1 MPVSSKRLATFLLLA
16 SALIWGSSFIL
27 IKKGLLVFNATQVGL
42 LRITFAML
50 ALLPLA
56 LYSFKQY
63 YRGRLLK
70 LTVAGISG
78 NLLPALLFAT
88 AQTHLDSGVT
98 GVLNALTPL
107 FTMLVGVIL
116 FNYRFIPRQLLGLII
131 GLTGA
136 TLISFI
142 GKSGSWE
149 SFNYYSLLVLAASFL
164 YGFNVNW
171 IKRFLSDMPSKNLT
185 ALSLFLMGVPAM
197 IMLFFGD
204 FVTRMETVPGAWTAL
219 GYLAILGVVNTALA
233 LVLFFRLLQIANPV
247 TTSSVTYIIPVI
259 ALVIGFLDGEALG
272 WLHILGMGLILGGV
286 IIINR
291 SE

>member
-164 YGFNVNW
+164 YGFMGLGST
-171 IKRFLSDMPSKNLT
+171 FLGFIIL
-185 ALSLFLMGVPAM
+185 AYLSVLWLQGHGIGQRPLF
-197 IMLFFGD
+197 
-204 FVTRMETVPGAWTAL
+204 
-219 GYLAILGVVNTALA
+219 ILGVLLLIVGVQFFSIGLLGEMLNNT
-233 LVLFFRLLQIANPV
+233 RSQSIEYSIKNK
-247 TTSSVTYIIPVI
+247 
-259 ALVIGFLDGEALG
+259 LD
-272 WLHILGMGLILGGV
+272 
-286 IIINR
+286 
-291 SE
+291 